1 MLRAYLE
8 PSEVERAD
16 GLKAPT
22 AAHQAIAS
30 LAAKGYIRII
40 ITTNFD
46 RLMETALADV
56 GVVPTVLSSSDQ
68 VHGAMPLIHT
78 RAKMQPLNIV
88 ICLAY

>member
-22 AAHQAIAS
+22 AAHRAIAS